1 MKTRVDVLDLLYPEF
16 KTCLHK
22 LSTSP
27 SSSPY
32 FLRSYEKLCS
42 QHIEEGCQNAVLL
55 GMYVFNDCSQQSCIM
70 GYLLGETS
78 ISRSV
83 ITGDIYFLFV
93 HNLYRGHGFATT
105 LYDYF
110 EKLVVSRSVSLGVK
124 SVTMRIT
131 MKECIRSSFDFWKK
145 LIFVGSN
152 NSVCL
157 IKQIKCYRSLYLK
170 HNLNIAKFYLHKDD

>member
-1 MKTRVDVLDLLYPEF
+1 MKTRVDVLDLLDPEF
-16 KTCLHK
+16 KTCLHE

-55 GMYVFNDCSQQSCIM
+55 GMHVFNDCSQHSCIT

-131 MKECIRSSFDFWKK
+131 MKECIRSSFDYWKK
-145 LIFVGSN
+145 LIF
-152 NSVCL
+152 
-157 IKQIKCYRSLYLK
+157 
-170 HNLNIAKFYLHKDD
+170 